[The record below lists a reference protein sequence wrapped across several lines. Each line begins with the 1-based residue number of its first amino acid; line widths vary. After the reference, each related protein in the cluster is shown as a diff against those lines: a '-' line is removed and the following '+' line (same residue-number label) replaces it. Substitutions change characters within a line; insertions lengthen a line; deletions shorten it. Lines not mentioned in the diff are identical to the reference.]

1 MLFGGDWTP
10 QSSAE
15 NMTGCLGTVSLL
27 FLVCVFNTHG
37 LSEGAPLF
45 PQKNLGHLTL
55 LFQAIESVFFVFGT
69 TQDTLRYFGSLF
81 ESWPKKQTGRLD
93 VFFSDE
99 AFNNLVGEWVPKS
112 PGPK

>member
-55 LFQAIESVFFVFGT
+55 LFQAIESVFLFSAQPRILYVILGASS
-69 TQDTLRYFGSLF
+69 SLGQKNKPVA
-81 ESWPKKQTGRLD
+81 WM
-93 VFFSDE
+93 FFS
-99 AFNNLVGEWVPKS
+99 LMKPS
-112 PGPK
+112 TT